1 MILKTLLRRKTRT
14 FLTVV
19 GIAIGVAAVV
29 ALGAIAEGMVA
40 QLTGMLTKGG
50 ADLTVMQANI
60 ADMSLSAIDDD
71 VGRRIAAM
79 PAVKSVSGMIM
90 SVIPAKGMPYFLI
103 FGYDPKEYA
112 IKHFKI
118 IEGEKLT
125 SGRRRQII
133 IGSMAAD
140 NLKKGVGDTIRVFES
155 AYRIVGIYETG
166 VPYEEG
172 GGVIALKEAQAIF
185 RKPRQVG
192 FYEVKLK
199 RIDRAEEVIEEIER
213 RFPQV
218 SVSKSAEFA
227 ERTPDIQTMRSIIPV
242 LSSIAII
249 VGGVGMMNTMLMSVF
264 ERTREIGVFRA
275 LGWRRGR
282 ILWMILRESLAL
294 GLMGGLLGIVLGVGM
309 IKAIERLPA
318 VSSLLR
324 GMFSLS
330 LFAQALL
337 IALALGAIGGLY
349 PAWRAS
355 KLKPIEALRYE

>member
-1 MILKTLLRRKTRT
+1 MILKSLLRRKTRT
-14 FLTVV
+14 LLTIIGV
-19 GIAIGVAAVV
+19 AIGVAAVV

-50 ADLTVMQANI
+50 MDLTVMQANI
-60 ADMSLSAIDDD
+60 ADMGLSAIDEG

-79 PAVKSVSGMIM
+79 PGVKSVSGMIM

-103 FGYDPKEYA
+103 FGYDPREEA
-112 IKHFKI
+112 IRHFKI
-118 IEGEKLT
+118 VEGQGLT
-125 SGRRRQII
+125 PGRRKEII
-133 IGSMAAD
+133 IGKMAAD
-140 NLKKGVGDTIRVFES
+140 SLKKGVGDTIRIFES

-172 GGVIALKEAQAIF
+172 GGVIALKEAQVIF

-192 FYEVKLK
+192 FYQIKLK
-199 RIDRAEEVIEEIER
+199 SVDKADEVIEEIER
-213 RFPQV
+213 RTPQV

-264 ERTREIGVFRA
+264 ERTREIGVLRA

-282 ILWMILRESLAL
+282 VLWMILQESLAL
-294 GLMGGLLGIVLGVGM
+294 GLLGGFLGIVLGVGM
-309 IKAIERLPA
+309 IKAIERSALA
-318 VSSLLR
+318 TMFR
-324 GMFSLS
+324 GMFSIG
-330 LFAQALL
+330 LFVQALL

-349 PAWRAS
+349 PAWKAS
-355 KLKPIEALRYE
+355 KLAPVEALRYE

>member
-1 MILKTLLRRKTRT
+1 MILKNLLRRKTRT

-29 ALGAIAEGMVA
+29 ALGALAEGMVA

-50 ADLTVMQANI
+50 MDLTVMQANI
-60 ADMSLSAIDDD
+60 ADMSLSAIDEG
-71 VGRRIAAM
+71 VGRRIASV
-79 PAVKSVSGMIM
+79 PGVKSVSGMIM

-103 FGYDPKEYA
+103 FGYNPKEYA

-118 IEGEKLT
+118 IEGRELAP
-125 SGRRRQII
+125 GRRKEII
-133 IGSMAAD
+133 IGKMAAD
-140 NLKKGVGDTIRVFES
+140 NLKKGVGDTIKIYES

-166 VPYEEG
+166 VPYEDG

-185 RKPRQVG
+185 RKPRQVN
-192 FYEVKLK
+192 FYHIKLK
-199 RIDRAEEVIEEIER
+199 SVDKADEVIEEIER

-227 ERTPDIQTMRSIIPV
+227 ERTPDIQTMRSIVPV

-264 ERTREIGVFRA
+264 ERTREIGVLRA

-294 GLMGGLLGIVLGVGM
+294 GLIGGIFGIILGVGM
-309 IKAIERLPA
+309 IKAIERSALA
-318 VSSLLR
+318 TIFR
-324 GMFSLS
+324 GIFSLN
-330 LFAQALL
+330 LFVQALL

-355 KLKPIEALRYE
+355 RLKPIEALRYE

>member
-1 MILKTLLRRKTRT
+1 
-14 FLTVV
+14 
-19 GIAIGVAAVV
+19 
-29 ALGAIAEGMVA
+29 
-40 QLTGMLTKGG
+40 
-50 ADLTVMQANI
+50 
-60 ADMSLSAIDDD
+60 
-71 VGRRIAAM
+71 
-79 PAVKSVSGMIM
+79 
-90 SVIPAKGMPYFLI
+90 
-103 FGYDPKEYA
+103 
-112 IKHFKI
+112 
-118 IEGEKLT
+118 
-125 SGRRRQII
+125 
-133 IGSMAAD
+133 MAAD
-140 NLKKGVGDTIRVFES
+140 NLKKEVGDTIRIFES

-166 VPYEEG
+166 VPWEDG
-172 GGVIALKEAQAIF
+172 GGVIALKEAQALF

-192 FYEVKLK
+192 FYEIKLK
-199 RIDRAEEVIEEIER
+199 SVDKADEVIGEIER

-264 ERTREIGVFRA
+264 ERTREIGVLRA

-294 GLMGGLLGIVLGVGM
+294 GLLGGLLGIVLGVGM
-309 IKAIERLPA
+309 IKAIERSALA
-318 VSSLLR
+318 TMFR
-324 GMFSLS
+324 GAFSIG
-330 LFAQALL
+330 LFVQTLL